1 MTKGGSMLFV
11 MKIKEY
17 KGLRYFEKKQAMG
30 FRGRV
35 SGHTLC
41 KMGA

>member
-1 MTKGGSMLFV
+1 MLFV